1 MSAPVATTSPTT
13 TTYKPSIIKYSDLL
27 SAGLLEGYEKLV
39 DKKPLSASR
48 AGVHL
53 VYRVGGRYAANTIPV
68 SMPMVVPT
76 SDLYSGVI
84 AGLDHSLRKKEKA
97 STAAMEG
104 VKVLLASYVSD
115 LAMSAWKWDDKYLL

>member
-1 MSAPVATTSPTT
+1 MSAPVTTTSPTT

-27 SAGLLEGYEKLV
+27 SAGILEGYEKLV
-39 DKKPLSASR
+39 DKKNMSLQR
-48 AGVHL
+48 AGVHV
-53 VYRVGGRYAANTIPV
+53 VYRVGGRFANNTIPIN
-68 SMPMVVPT
+68 MPMVVPAP
-76 SDLYSGVI
+76 DVYAGVI

-97 STAAMEG
+97 SDAAMEG